1 MAERGPGLRVRLTRI
16 DGLTKKGL
24 LNRPYY
30 FQCPPL
36 EEFVVQWAHEFNDYM
51 TVAQGEYS
59 RRSGRKLRIVQFDTL
74 AVDTLPVDSISRPIS
89 PSFVVEQKVADKED
103 YRVGLRDVLLTGT
116 PVHLH
121 VAQQLGSDVLLD
133 MPATL
138 RTLNVTMKGAEID
151 AFYFTCEFH
160 EYRDP
165 IVKRNAKSR
174 TGGRKWPQTITLLS
188 DGSYRGLNTKDQE
201 LSIRLI
207 AIYLY
212 KDATLAWSLAR
223 ALGITDYGIDAPLI
237 KYPRYK
243 RGGKIVCPAIEKGS
257 PVQAP
262 TASTASSYGDD
273 PDLT

>member
-1 MAERGPGLRVRLTRI
+1 MTDRGPGLRVRLSRI

-59 RRSGRKLRIVQFDTL
+59 RRSGRKLRTVQFETL
-74 AVDTLPVDSISRPIS
+74 AVDTLPVVGAARPVS
-89 PSFVVEQKVADKED
+89 PPWVVEQAVSDKND
-103 YRVGLRDVLLTGT
+103 HRVVLRDVLSAGT
-116 PVHLH
+116 PFRLH
-121 VAQQLGSDVLLD
+121 VAQQLGTDVLLD

-138 RTLNVTMKGAEID
+138 RTLNVATKGAEID
-151 AFYFTCEFH
+151 TFYFTCEFH

-174 TGGRKWPQTITLLS
+174 SGGRKWPHTITLKA
-188 DGSYRGLNTKDQE
+188 DGTYRGMNTRDQP

-212 KDATLAWSLAR
+212 KDATLAWPLAR
-223 ALGITDYGIDAPLI
+223 ALGITDYGIDALLI

-243 RGGKIVCPAIEKGS
+243 RGGKIVCPAIDKNTPIS
-257 PVQAP
+257 AP
-262 TASTASSYGDD
+262 TASTASAFGDD
-273 PDLT
+273 PSLV